1 MENLRHRHTE
11 HDHHHHANNED
22 HHDVE
27 DPKTHTPLSSPPNAA
42 TTRTRKRPTHQSD
55 RQRRKQLDAVEYVK
69 WFIVGVMA
77 VSTLGGGFMLYHLVV
92 YPRFVHPKVV
102 VLPKDFQV
110 SVVLMNHHRPRMI
123 KESSLLS
130 TLLDHPHVGEV
141 LLCHSNPQTRFSYS
155 HPKVKNLD
163 AVAENTERG
172 LALRFYFCYTAASH
186 EYVIIVDDDQ
196 EVTPAAINTL
206 LQTFAAHPDRIV
218 GRYGRTYSPY
228 WDHRNHGYNTRTVF
242 GNVEVVLTKFLVA
255 PRDYCGNF
263 LRYESLVQ
271 DLLPQSHPLWN
282 GEDIF
287 FSLVAN
293 HVNRVPVEGPYRSQA
308 VFFGGVSEA
317 SNDYKDDDAGVHDVS
332 GNMDRHVWY
341 RAMWTHDTWGNY
353 TMAVQRARNHTA
365 YRGTLWG
372 TTRQRLAKLSAQ
384 EEQHLAQQFARKY
397 SATDNKESPFSQDI

>member
-1 MENLRHRHTE
+1 MDYVVRFI
-11 HDHHHHANNED
+11 A
-22 HHDVE
+22 VVMVVSI
-27 DPKTHTPLSSPPNAA
+27 LS
-42 TTRTRKRPTHQSD
+42 
-55 RQRRKQLDAVEYVK
+55 
-69 WFIVGVMA
+69 
-77 VSTLGGGFMLYHLVV
+77 GGFMLYQLAL

-102 VLPKDFQV
+102 ALPKEFQV
-110 SVVLMNHHRPRMI
+110 SVVLMNHYRPRMI

-141 LLCHSNPQTRFSYS
+141 LLCHSNPHTRFSYS
-155 HPKVKNLD
+155 HHKVKNLD
-163 AVAENTERG
+163 AIAENTERG
-172 LALRFYFCYTAASH
+172 LALRFYFCYTAASY
-186 EYVIIVDDDQ
+186 EYIIIVDDDQ
-196 EVTPAAINTL
+196 EVTPTAIDTL
-206 LQTFAAHPDRIV
+206 LQTFAAHPNRIV

-228 WDHRNHGYNTRTVF
+228 WDSRNHGYNTRTVF

-255 PRDYCGNF
+255 PREYCGNF

-271 DLLPQSHPLWN
+271 DFLPESHPLWN

-293 HVNRVPVEGPYRSQA
+293 HVNRVPEEGPYRNMA

-341 RAMWTHDTWGNY
+341 RAVWSHDTWGNY
-353 TMAVQRARNHTA
+353 TMAAQRARNHTA

-372 TTRQRLAKLSAQ
+372 AARERLAKLST
-384 EEQHLAQQFARKY
+384 EDEKRLEQQFALKY
-397 SATDNKESPFSQDI
+397 PAITSAERNQDL